1 MKTALFEAHSS
12 AAQFQKPRRSVIFYR
27 FIVAQKELK
36 VTLRMYIPNKQKS
49 VHQLSTGIC
58 SYLRGKDVF
67 NQVLLKPAIRLKTS
81 EAESCKTSK
90 KKKVKDRKYV

>member
-49 VHQLSTGIC
+49 VH
-58 SYLRGKDVF
+58 
-67 NQVLLKPAIRLKTS
+67 
-81 EAESCKTSK
+81 
-90 KKKVKDRKYV
+90 